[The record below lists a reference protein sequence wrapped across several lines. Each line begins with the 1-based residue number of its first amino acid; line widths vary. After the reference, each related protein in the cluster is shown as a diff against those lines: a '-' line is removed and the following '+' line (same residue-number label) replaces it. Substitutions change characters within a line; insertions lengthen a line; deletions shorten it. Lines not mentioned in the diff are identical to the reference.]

1 MGKNVVFA
9 LNKTLELKAENENML
24 ICRERE
30 RNWEWTLDRELV
42 YVNDERMIF
51 QPFNGY
57 MVSLLLFE
65 GWNSKK
71 KKVRD
76 ITNCCRILEEHKYCS
91 ILNST
96 IDK

>member
-30 RNWEWTLDRELV
+30 REKLRMDRELV

-57 MVSLLLFE
+57 MVSLLLLLFE
-65 GWNSKK
+65 GWNSK

>member
-1 MGKNVVFA
+1 M
-9 LNKTLELKAENENML
+9 
-24 ICRERE
+24 
-30 RNWEWTLDRELV
+30 DRELV

-71 KKVRD
+71 KKKGKRYNKLLSD
-76 ITNCCRILEEHKYCS
+76 TGRAQILF
-91 ILNST
+91 NSEFNN
-96 IDK
+96 